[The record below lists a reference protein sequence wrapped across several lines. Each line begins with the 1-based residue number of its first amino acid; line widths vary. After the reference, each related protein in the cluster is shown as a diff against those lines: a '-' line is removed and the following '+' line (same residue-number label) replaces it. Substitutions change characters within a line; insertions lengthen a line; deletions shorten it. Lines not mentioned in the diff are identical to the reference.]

1 MGIRTA
7 DHFIDCRWELQT
19 FRMRCC
25 CRRAKGFSAVMYAA
39 CALSQCLVRK
49 SNVLLLQN
57 RQCNGRAWQSDRVLF
72 IGRMTAARER
82 HRAEN
87 CGALVRKLPNP
98 RSWSENIPSRL
109 LDFQSH
115 GDCWALQ
122 SRRFMVACI
131 VRFSIESKG
140 SYRWRQ
146 FQGIVRDC

>member
-25 CRRAKGFSAVMYAA
+25 CSMAKGFSAVMYAA

-49 SNVLLLQN
+49 TNVLLLLN
-57 RQCNGRAWQSDRVLF
+57 RQCIVRAWQSDRVLL
-72 IGRMTAARER
+72 IGRLTAARER

-87 CGALVRKLPNP
+87 CGALCQKIAESKVL
-98 RSWSENIPSRL
+98 SENIPPSS

-115 GDCWALQ
+115 GDYWALQ
-122 SRRFMVACI
+122 SRRFMVACP
-131 VRFSIESKG
+131 VRFSIESNG
-140 SYRWRQ
+140 SYKWRQ
-146 FQGIVRDC
+146 FQGIV